1 MCNQKYRCDYAKDLE
16 HENACLQEAYDEMR
30 DILMR
35 TRKLLDCGPI
45 FVNHKDRIEAL
56 SIIEAIEH
64 CLPTAKEVKPNER

>member
-35 TRKLLDCGPI
+35 TRKLL
-45 FVNHKDRIEAL
+45 EAL

-64 CLPTAKEVKPNER
+64 CLPTAKEVSQ